1 MKSSTLAQIWIKH
14 DRGQAVQVSTAGCVN
29 LSDLAE
35 AIKSKLSPKLYSI
48 SVDEITVLKTA
59 KYTALCHSLL
69 VADLLDTVPMNTHS

>member
-14 DRGQAVQVSTAGCVN
+14 ERVQAVQVSTAGCVN

-48 SVDEITVLKTA
+48 SVDEITIHKSA
-59 KYTALCHSLL
+59 KHAPFRSGLL
-69 VADLLDTVPMNTHS
+69 IADLKRTVKANT

>member
-35 AIKSKLSPKLYSI
+35 AIKSKLSPKLYSF
-48 SVDEITVLKTA
+48 SVDEITIQKSA
-59 KYTALCHSLL
+59 KHAPLRSGLL
-69 VADLLDTVPMNTHS
+69 S